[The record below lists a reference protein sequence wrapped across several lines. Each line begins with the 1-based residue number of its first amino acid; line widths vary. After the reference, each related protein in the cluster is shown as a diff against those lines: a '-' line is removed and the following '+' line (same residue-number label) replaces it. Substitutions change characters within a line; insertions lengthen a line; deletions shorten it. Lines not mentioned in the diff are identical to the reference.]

1 MNGLSDKLARLGS
14 MVIETLMYLGYAMR
28 MFWAMLLQIKVWFTR
43 TRLVMRQIHFL
54 GNYSLVIMVV
64 SAAFIGAVLA
74 LQAYYALSKVGSEAA
89 TGVMVTLSLIR
100 ELSPVVVA
108 ILFAGRAGTSMTAE
122 IGLMKSGEQLAAMEM
137 MGVDP
142 IEREYAPRF
151 WAGGLVVPMLTMIF
165 SLIGIYG
172 GYLVAVRWLGVDAG
186 VFWNMIHENVDIS
199 HDIFRGSFVKSVVF
213 GLAVSFIAVYEG
225 AQSHPTP
232 EGVAK
237 ATTRTVVK
245 SSLLVLALDFV
256 LTALMFSPQN

>member
-1 MNGLSDKLARLGS
+1 MNWIVDKLALLGKT
-14 MVIETLMYLGYAMR
+14 VTETLLQLGFAMR
-28 MFWAMLLQIKVWFTR
+28 MFWAMLLQFKVWFTR

-165 SLIGIYG
+165 SLVGVYG
-172 GYLVAVRWLGVDAG
+172 GYVVAVRWLGVDAG
-186 VFWNMIHENVDIS
+186 VFWNMIHENVNVS
-199 HDIFRGSFVKSVVF
+199 HDIFRGDYS
-213 GLAVSFIAVYEG
+213 
-225 AQSHPTP
+225 
-232 EGVAK
+232 
-237 ATTRTVVK
+237 
-245 SSLLVLALDFV
+245 
-256 LTALMFSPQN
+256 

>member
-1 MNGLSDKLARLGS
+1 MNSVLNKVAGLGTT
-14 MVIETLMYLGYAMR
+14 VIEKLLHLGYAMR
-28 MFWAMLLQIKVWFTR
+28 MFWAMLLQFKVWFTR

-165 SLIGIYG
+165 SLVGIYG

-186 VFWNMIHENVDIS
+186 VFWNMIHENVDVS

>member
-165 SLIGIYG
+165 SLVGIYG
-172 GYLVAVRWLGVDAG
+172 GYLVAVRWLGAG
-186 VFWNMIHENVDIS
+186 VFWNMIHENVDVS

>member
-1 MNGLSDKLARLGS
+1 MNSVLNKVVGLGTT
-14 MVIETLMYLGYAMR
+14 VIEKLLHLGYAMR
-28 MFWAMLLQIKVWFTR
+28 MFWAMLLQFKVWFTR

-151 WAGGLVVPMLTMIF
+151 WAGGLIVPMLTMIF
-165 SLIGIYG
+165 SLVDIYG

-186 VFWNMIHENVDIS
+186 VFWNMIHENVDVS

-213 GLAVSFIAVYEG
+213 GLAVSFITIYKNT
-225 AQSHPTP
+225 QSHPTP

-245 SSLLVLALDFV
+245 PSLLVLALDFV

>member
-1 MNGLSDKLARLGS
+1 
-14 MVIETLMYLGYAMR
+14 
-28 MFWAMLLQIKVWFTR
+28 
-43 TRLVMRQIHFL
+43 
-54 GNYSLVIMVV
+54 
-64 SAAFIGAVLA
+64 
-74 LQAYYALSKVGSEAA
+74 
-89 TGVMVTLSLIR
+89 
-100 ELSPVVVA
+100 
-108 ILFAGRAGTSMTAE
+108 
-122 IGLMKSGEQLAAMEM
+122 
-137 MGVDP
+137 
-142 IEREYAPRF
+142 
-151 WAGGLVVPMLTMIF
+151 MLTMIF
-165 SLIGIYG
+165 SLVGIYG

-186 VFWNMIHENVDIS
+186 VFWNMIHENVDVS

>member
-1 MNGLSDKLARLGS
+1 MILNLIEQLGASTRIKIAGLGFAAR
-14 MVIETLMYLGYAMR
+14 
-28 MFWAMLLQIKVWFTR
+28 MLVALFAQVGVWVTR
-43 TRLVMRQIHFL
+43 TRLVMQQIHFL
-54 GNYSLVIMVV
+54 GNYSLVIIAV
-64 SAAFIGAVLA
+64 SGLFIGAVLG
-74 LQAYYALSKVGSEAA
+74 LQAFYTLSRVGSES
-89 TGVMVTLSLIR
+89 MVGLLVALSLVR
-100 ELSPVVVA
+100 ELAPVVVA

-122 IGLMKSGEQLAAMEM
+122 IGLMKAGEQLAAMEM

-165 SLIGIYG
+165 SLVGVYG
-172 GYLVAVRWLGVDAG
+172 GYVVAVRWLGVDAG
-186 VFWNMIHENVDIS
+186 VFWNMIHENVNVS

-225 AQSHPTP
+225 AQAHPTP

>member
-1 MNGLSDKLARLGS
+1 MNSVLNKVAGLGTT
-14 MVIETLMYLGYAMR
+14 VIEKLLHLGYAMR
-28 MFWAMLLQIKVWFTR
+28 MFWAMLLQFKVWFTR

-165 SLIGIYG
+165 SLVGIYG
-172 GYLVAVRWLGVDAG
+172 GYLVAVRWLGVVAG
-186 VFWNMIHENVDIS
+186 VFCNMIHENVDVS

>member
-1 MNGLSDKLARLGS
+1 MNWALDKLAHLGKT
-14 MVIETLMYLGYAMR
+14 VIETLLHLGYAMR
-28 MFWAMLLQIKVWFTR
+28 MFWAMLLQFKVWFTR
-43 TRLVMRQIHFL
+43 TRLVMRQIHFF

-74 LQAYYALSKVGSEAA
+74 LQAYYALSKVGSESA

-165 SLIGIYG
+165 SLVGVYG
-172 GYLVAVRWLGVDAG
+172 GYVVAVRWLGVDAG
-186 VFWNMIHENVDIS
+186 VFWNMIHENVSVS

-225 AQSHPTP
+225 AQAHPTP

-237 ATTRTVVK
+237 ATTRTVLK
-245 SSLLVLALDFV
+245 SSLLILALDFV